1 MRRMLR
7 GTALVPAGTGS
18 AGSRRTAAGVG
29 TKLPPFLSRAGTS
42 GMRTGF
48 LAARGI
54 GHHDLLPDD
63 PGRLSQRN
71 FGTEQTPIS
80 TTSPADKASGTARY
94 VSTAG
99 PLLRQNGPLIAV
111 LDQNQ
116 RWTPIPIHSTFC
128 VNSCPSGLGPEKYS
142 AKTWSFLSPTRAF
155 SNCNPPIIDWA
166 TFQFVRALA

>member
-1 MRRMLR
+1 MQWMLR
-7 GTALVPAGTGS
+7 GAALVPAGTGS
-18 AGSRRTAAGVG
+18 AGSRRAAAGVG
-29 TKLPPFLSRAGTS
+29 TKLPPLLSKAGTS

-48 LAARGI
+48 LSAGGI
-54 GHHDLLPDD
+54 WHHDLLPDD
-63 PGRLSQRN
+63 RGRLSRRSC
-71 FGTEQTPIS
+71 GTEQTPIS
-80 TTSPADKASGTARY
+80 TTGPTDKASGTARY

-99 PLLRQNGPLIAV
+99 PLIRKNGPLIAV

-142 AKTWSFLSPTRAF
+142 AKTWSFLSPIRAF
-155 SNCNPPIIDWA
+155 SNCNPPMIDWA